1 MPLSKEQLMI
11 PRVLCIGTE
20 DGKQNYPKSLFKSG
34 QVLELD
40 NISHDGR
47 NCYVVPSYDIDYFL
61 SYPNC
66 FKPLP
71 WWYGRT
77 VEEMP
82 EYVSHTLK
90 GVTTYHKVLAW
101 AWGGN
106 GWLWEGVGDERGD
119 FFVWSDHFQYQPATL
134 EEYQEY
140 QKQKQ

>member
-11 PRVLCIGTE
+11 FRVLCIGTE

-82 EYVSHTLK
+82 RYVNTNSVYGIRKVKEWAFIK
-90 GVTTYHKVLAW
+90 GEKLDRWRVEDTRGEIYSTFHLDITPA
-101 AWGGN
+101 
-106 GWLWEGVGDERGD
+106 DE
-119 FFVWSDHFQYQPATL
+119 S
-134 EEYQEY
+134 EYQEY

>member
-1 MPLSKEQLMI
+1 MPLTKQQLLI

-34 QVLELD
+34 QVIELD

-47 NCYVVPSYDIDYFL
+47 YCYVVPSYDIDYFL

-66 FKPLP
+66 FNPLP

-82 EYVSHTLK
+82 RYVNTNSVYGIRKVKEWAFIK
-90 GVTTYHKVLAW
+90 GEKLDRWRVEDTRGEIYSTFHLDITPA
-101 AWGGN
+101 
-106 GWLWEGVGDERGD
+106 DE
-119 FFVWSDHFQYQPATL
+119 S
-134 EEYQEY
+134 EYQEY

>member
-66 FKPLP
+66 FNPLP

-82 EYVSHTLK
+82 EYVKNEYHVFNVEKWVIDKTAYLGFVYVHK
-90 GVTTYHKVLAW
+90 GYKELSIDLTPA
-101 AWGGN
+101 
-106 GWLWEGVGDERGD
+106 DEAD
-119 FFVWSDHFQYQPATL
+119 
-134 EEYQEY
+134 YQEY